1 MFGHFP
7 SLLVPLSHRDII
19 GIQLVTKCFYRAC
32 NFFVKTIFSMASFSE
47 IRFLT
52 AVTRLFLRS
61 KSWYWSLAV
70 FISLPFGLDDLMF
83 AYLKN
88 EHDSMIITIL
98 DRPKLLS

>member
-19 GIQLVTKCFYRAC
+19 GIQLVRKCFYRAC
-32 NFFVKTIFSMASFSE
+32 EFLVMTAFNIAIFSE

-52 AVTRLFLRS
+52 ALTRLLLRS
-61 KSWYWSLAV
+61 KSWYRSLAV

-83 AYLKN
+83 AHLKN
-88 EHDSMIITIL
+88 VHDPMIITLL
-98 DRPKLLS
+98 DRPQLLN